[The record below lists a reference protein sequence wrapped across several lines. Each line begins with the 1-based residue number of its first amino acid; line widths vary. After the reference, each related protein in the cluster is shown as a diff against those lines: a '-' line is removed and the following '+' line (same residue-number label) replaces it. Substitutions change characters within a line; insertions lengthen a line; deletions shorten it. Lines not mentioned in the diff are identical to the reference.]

1 MTASDQDMR
10 FVWSRGSADAH
21 LFLCLPWTRVFIVLL
36 TFLAAGLN
44 PGQVS
49 GTEEASTLF
58 QSGAESAESA
68 PPEAADIEVDDD
80 GPPVLAVESV
90 VRVEEWAGTAAF
102 SITLSSP
109 SAFEVSA
116 AYATMDGTA
125 MAGADYVGVSGTLRI
140 APGDTAG
147 VISVP
152 ILDDN
157 GIEGEETFTLTLSG
171 VQNAVLGSATSL
183 GMIVDNESVA
193 SLRINGWVTGE
204 DARNAV
210 SRVAPSGQSAAD
222 ELHIAESMPRG
233 MLLES
238 SGACSDLY
246 GRGGDL
252 YDFSEGES
260 CTGVIYCE
268 RTDGTPAPADYHL
281 TLSLRDQRQRLA

>member
-1 MTASDQDMR
+1 MAASDQDMR
-10 FVWSRGSADAH
+10 FVWSRGSSDAH
-21 LFLCLPWTRVFIVLL
+21 LFLCLPWSRVFIVFL

-44 PGQVS
+44 PRQVS
-49 GTEEASTLF
+49 GTQEASTLF
-58 QSGAESAESA
+58 QSEAESAESVL
-68 PPEAADIEVDDD
+68 PEVAGIEVDDN

-125 MAGADYVGVSGTLRI
+125 MAGADYVGVSGTLHI
-140 APGDTAG
+140 APGDTVG
-147 VISVP
+147 VILVP

-157 GIEGEETFTLTLSG
+157 GIEGEEMFMLMLSG
-171 VQNAVLGSATSL
+171 VQNAVLSSGTSL

-193 SLRINGWVTGE
+193 SLRINGWVAGE
-204 DARNAV
+204 DAPNTV
-210 SRVAPSGQSAAD
+210 SRVTPSGQSAAD

-238 SGACSDLY
+238 SGACTHLDHSGYVY
-246 GRGGDL
+246 G
-252 YDFSEGES
+252 FSEGER
-260 CTGVIYCE
+260 CTGAIVLQQS
-268 RTDGTPAPADYHL
+268 GSPADCG
-281 TLSLRDQRQRLA
+281 RLPYDPYF

>member
-1 MTASDQDMR
+1 M
-10 FVWSRGSADAH
+10 
-21 LFLCLPWTRVFIVLL
+21 
-36 TFLAAGLN
+36 
-44 PGQVS
+44 
-49 GTEEASTLF
+49 
-58 QSGAESAESA
+58 
-68 PPEAADIEVDDD
+68 
-80 GPPVLAVESV
+80 
-90 VRVEEWAGTAAF
+90 RVEEWAGTAAF

-193 SLRINGWVTGE
+193 SPRINGWVAGE

-210 SRVAPSGQSAAD
+210 SRVAPSERSAAD
-222 ELHIAESMPRG
+222 ELHIAESMSMG
-233 MLLES
+233 MLLEP
-238 SGACSDLY
+238 SGACTELAHQGYIY
-246 GRGGDL
+246 G
-252 YDFSEGES
+252 FSEGES
-260 CTGVIYCE
+260 CTAVIVCS
-268 RTDGTPAPADYHL
+268 RTDGTPAPEIQYTRL
-281 TLSLRDQRQRLA
+281 TFEGSTATPGVDFILPNPTRLLIQKGSVSSQPAVVDFEILQDVLIEGNEEFNGYCELEGSEVPQPSTPLLIWDDDRGLVVDQRNWK